1 MSEGEKIL
9 WNAINQIAWG
19 SEDNEPPFRAAPREV
34 LIELARKAIEE
45 CRHLTTKS
53 SGPDSR
59 DDCAWYGGDC
69 GGGEKC
75 SDKCYEPSGG

>member
-34 LIELARKAIEE
+34 LIEVARKAIEE
-45 CRHLTTKS
+45 YHHLTRQS
-53 SGPDSR
+53 NRPSNG
-59 DDCAWYGGDC
+59 CAHRYIIGDMCEFCGEHRSKHIEGG
-69 GGGEKC
+69 
-75 SDKCYEPSGG
+75 